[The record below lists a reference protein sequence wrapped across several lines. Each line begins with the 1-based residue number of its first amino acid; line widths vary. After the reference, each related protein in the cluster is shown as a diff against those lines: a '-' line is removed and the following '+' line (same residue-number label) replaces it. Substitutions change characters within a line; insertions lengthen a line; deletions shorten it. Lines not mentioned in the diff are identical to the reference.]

1 MPRSK
6 CPVMRSFIIVR
17 KRESPSCRGR
27 HHASAL
33 RSPHSHAQKIG
44 TRISYNPLTV
54 SCFSLTGIGGR
65 GFSWGR
71 RACEHGKLLTE
82 KPVRSQ
88 VFSLVSEVVDSV
100 PRLLTLFCSRLR
112 QESRGLSSLIS
123 NFEAIRNVCVTR
135 GTRINTRFQ
144 TWEYCFNFDFKI
156 GKLHI

>member
-1 MPRSK
+1 MPCDEIIYHRTKTRVSLL
-6 CPVMRSFIIVR
+6 PWPASRFRASLASFPR
-17 KRESPSCRGR
+17 AEDRDT
-27 HHASAL
+27 HL
-33 RSPHSHAQKIG
+33 
-44 TRISYNPLTV
+44 SYNPLTV

-156 GKLHI
+156 GKLHT

>member
-1 MPRSK
+1 MPCDEIIYHRTKTRVSLLPWPASRFRASLASFPRAEDRDTHLVQSSNCVLLFTYWDWRAGIFVRS
-6 CPVMRSFIIVR
+6 
-17 KRESPSCRGR
+17 
-27 HHASAL
+27 
-33 RSPHSHAQKIG
+33 
-44 TRISYNPLTV
+44 T
-54 SCFSLTGIGGR
+54 SLL
-65 GFSWGR
+65 
-71 RACEHGKLLTE
+71 HGKLLTE

-156 GKLHI
+156 GKLHT